1 MRQLDD
7 AIAGKYHSTKEGS
20 MNTLWN
26 EDQPIYRQLRER
38 IVGLMLMG
46 TFREG
51 DALPS
56 VRQVASDYQINHL
69 TVSKAYQELVDM
81 QLIEARRGMGMYVMA
96 GAQEKLHAI
105 EKEKF
110 LTTELPALLARI
122 KNLGLSVEELC
133 TAIKNTQEGL

>member
-1 MRQLDD
+1 MTT
-7 AIAGKYHSTKEGS
+7 S
-20 MNTLWN
+20 WN
-26 EDQPIYRQLRER
+26 DDQPIYRQLRER
-38 IVGLMLMG
+38 IVGLMLTG

-81 QLIEARRGMGMYVMA
+81 QLVEARRGMGMYVTV
-96 GAQEKLHAI
+96 GAQEKLHGI

-110 LTTELPALLARI
+110 LTTELPALLTRI
-122 KNLGLSVEELC
+122 KHLGLSVDELC
-133 TAIKNTQEGL
+133 IAIKNTKEEQ